1 MFAHILR
8 KARMFPHRT
17 AVLQASPDGMGIYRK
32 AGFIPIGE
40 VLVFDIRPLL
50 MAEHE

>member
-1 MFAHILR
+1 
-8 KARMFPHRT
+8 MFPHRT